1 MARQTPNRTSSTP
14 PNPHFSASN
23 RGGSEMCVIHAYWEV
38 PEGGQKTTLLH
49 PRPAIK
55 TSKVPPKG
63 PSRVPSAEPL
73 RRFSV
78 LVGNFIRK
86 SKSPVP
92 APISCFTGDDLKK
105 HFDHHELTNKGF
117 PSKPSI
123 ERALPGL
130 RSKGRSNGHSGGENG
145 RFKVLLTWSRP
156 ALYDRSL
163 PLSLSLSNHALVKN
177 GRPLLLLLL
186 RGAHFTSG

>member
-1 MARQTPNRTSSTP
+1 MTSACHPFFWSSSECHPACYTGQVAFNQKFGSENPDKFQQVQVETQVDGPNKGFPSKPSIALSYVARQTPNRTSSTP
-14 PNPHFSASN
+14 PTRILAPQTG
-23 RGGSEMCVIHAYWEV
+23 GGSEMCVMRAYWEV
-38 PEGGQKTTLLH
+38 PEGGQKNTLLH

-92 APISCFTGDDLKK
+92 APIPCFTGVDLK
-105 HFDHHELTNKGF
+105 
-117 PSKPSI
+117 
-123 ERALPGL
+123 
-130 RSKGRSNGHSGGENG
+130 
-145 RFKVLLTWSRP
+145 
-156 ALYDRSL
+156 
-163 PLSLSLSNHALVKN
+163 
-177 GRPLLLLLL
+177 
-186 RGAHFTSG
+186 